1 LATSYT
7 GGGRGA
13 IGLVSGPSRG
23 GSMWQT
29 PAGVGSSS
37 KSSGTNT
44 ASIEKRPLT
53 KEKSVILSPLEVTS
67 SSSTTV
73 TAPAIVGSSS
83 SSSEGKLLVR
93 EKDVLFSSPTLS
105 AEKRPPPTSDGILSG
120 SDKKN
125 KQQKRSPCLLTTGDR
140 NTTATEI
147 ATGPAGPDFPDGWMV
162 KTYRR
167 SGGETIGKT
176 DRFWFSSERNIR
188 FRARKH
194 AVAFVE
200 ILNEEHV
207 GGDEDKA
214 AEIYRIWGLH
224 F

>member
-1 LATSYT
+1 MATSYT
-7 GGGRGA
+7 GGGRG
-13 IGLVSGPSRG
+13 GPSRG

-37 KSSGTNT
+37 KSSGTAT
-44 ASIEKRPLT
+44 TSIEKRPLT

-73 TAPAIVGSSS
+73 TAPAIAGLSS
-83 SSSEGKLLVR
+83 SSSEGNLLVR
-93 EKDVLFSSPTLS
+93 EKDVPFSSPTSLS

-147 ATGPAGPDFPDGWMV
+147 AAGPAGPEFPDGWMA